1 MLYAASAR
9 RRSVCRGFVLNLLAL
24 SACAYTATA
33 PRPVRAPV
41 APDSVDGWAVTPKR
55 STWQGRELMCLVVS
69 DDPSVDNLHSVAHPD
84 HPRYRA
90 FEELEDPHGAL
101 GVWPSA
107 YAACAALERI
117 ASERK
122 RPPTV
127 LELGCGAGLPSLYSS
142 IVLRVAARRR
152 DRRRGRAARVPRG
165 GPELPRAATTKE
177 AFATAVLDVTYAA
190 VDDIRGFDVVV
201 CADML
206 YDTDVA
212 TALGALLGAAACGA
226 GAPEF
231 VVCDPGRR
239 GRDHSSTRS
248 ARRPASP
255 RCSWTRPCPTARRR
269 LRRHADR
276 GRRRPR
282 GALKIRSPLIPP

>member
-41 APDSVDGWAVTPKR
+41 APDYVDGWAVTPKR

-142 IVLRVAARRR
+142 IVLKSPHVVATDVEAVPLAFLEAARSCH
-152 DRRRGRAARVPRG
+152 APPPR
-165 GPELPRAATTKE
+165 KE

-206 YDTDVA
+206 YDADVA

-239 GRDHSSTRS
+239 GRDHFLDAFGAASGLSPMFVDQAVPDGCVDVFDGTPIGAVGVLA
-248 ARRPASP
+248 AR
-255 RCSWTRPCPTARRR
+255 
-269 LRRHADR
+269 
-276 GRRRPR
+276 
-282 GALKIRSPLIPP
+282 

>member
-107 YAACAALERI
+107 YAACASLQKI
-117 ASERK
+117 ASELK

-127 LELGCGAGLPSLYSS
+127 LELGCGAGLPSLYASV
-142 IVLRVAARRR
+142 VLESPRVVATDVEAVPLSFLEAARSAHVET
-152 DRRRGRAARVPRG
+152 GS
-165 GPELPRAATTKE
+165 
-177 AFATAVLDVTYAA
+177 FATCTLDVTYAA

-206 YDTDVA
+206 YNTDVA

-239 GRDHSSTRS
+239 GRDHFLDAFGAASGLSPMFVDQAVPDGCVDVFDGTPIGAVGVLA
-248 ARRPASP
+248 AR
-255 RCSWTRPCPTARRR
+255 
-269 LRRHADR
+269 
-276 GRRRPR
+276 
-282 GALKIRSPLIPP
+282 

>member
-1 MLYAASAR
+1 MPHSAR
-9 RRSVCRGFVLNLLAL
+9 RRAHLTWALAAAAL
-24 SACAYTATA
+24 IPQSAAYTATA
-33 PRPVRAPV
+33 TRPTPL
-41 APDSVDGWAVTPKR
+41 APDYVDGWAVTPKR

-107 YAACAALERI
+107 YAACASLQKI
-117 ASERK
+117 ASELK

-127 LELGCGAGLPSLYSS
+127 LELGCGAGLPSLYASV
-142 IVLRVAARRR
+142 VLESPRVVATDVEAVPLAFLEAAR
-152 DRRRGRAARVPRG
+152 GAHVETG
-165 GPELPRAATTKE
+165 S
-177 AFATAVLDVTYAA
+177 FATCTLDVTYAA

-206 YDTDVA
+206 YNTDVA

-239 GRDHSSTRS
+239 GRDHFLDAFGAASGLSPMFVDQAVPDGCVDVFDGTPIGAVGVLA
-248 ARRPASP
+248 AR
-255 RCSWTRPCPTARRR
+255 
-269 LRRHADR
+269 
-276 GRRRPR
+276 
-282 GALKIRSPLIPP
+282 

>member
-107 YAACAALERI
+107 YAACASLQKI
-117 ASERK
+117 ASELK

-142 IVLRVAARRR
+142 VLLESPRVVATDVEAVPLSFLEAARSAHVET
-152 DRRRGRAARVPRG
+152 GS
-165 GPELPRAATTKE
+165 
-177 AFATAVLDVTYAA
+177 FATCTLDVTYAA
-190 VDDIRGFDVVV
+190 VDDIKNFDVVV

-206 YDTDVA
+206 YNTDVA

-231 VVCDPGRR
+231 LVCDPGRR
-239 GRDHSSTRS
+239 GRDHFLDAFGAASGLSPMFVDQAVPDGCVDVFDGTPIGAVGVLA
-248 ARRPASP
+248 AR
-255 RCSWTRPCPTARRR
+255 
-269 LRRHADR
+269 
-276 GRRRPR
+276 
-282 GALKIRSPLIPP
+282 

>member
-1 MLYAASAR
+1 MPHGAPAGAR
-9 RRSVCRGFVLNLLAL
+9 RSGGVCLLAAAAL
-24 SACAYTATA
+24 VTQSAAYTATA
-33 PRPVRAPV
+33 TRPTPL
-41 APDSVDGWAVTPKR
+41 APDYVDGWAVTPKR

-117 ASERK
+117 ASQLK

-127 LELGCGAGLPSLYSS
+127 LELGCGAGLPSLYASV
-142 IVLRVAARRR
+142 VLESPRVVATDVEAVPLSFLEAARSAHVET
-152 DRRRGRAARVPRG
+152 GS
-165 GPELPRAATTKE
+165 
-177 AFATAVLDVTYAA
+177 FATCTLDVTYAA

-206 YDTDVA
+206 YNTDVA

-239 GRDHSSTRS
+239 GRDHFLDAFGAASGLSPMFVDQAVPDGCVDVFDGTPIGAVGVLA
-248 ARRPASP
+248 AR
-255 RCSWTRPCPTARRR
+255 
-269 LRRHADR
+269 
-276 GRRRPR
+276 
-282 GALKIRSPLIPP
+282 

>member
-1 MLYAASAR
+1 MPHGAPAGAR
-9 RRSVCRGFVLNLLAL
+9 RRTGVLAL
-24 SACAYTATA
+24 AAAALVTPSAAYTATA
-33 PRPVRAPV
+33 TRPTPL
-41 APDSVDGWAVTPKR
+41 APDYVDGWAVTPKR

-117 ASERK
+117 ASQLK

-127 LELGCGAGLPSLYSS
+127 LELGCGAGLPSLYASV
-142 IVLRVAARRR
+142 VLESPRVVATDVEAVPLAFLEAAR
-152 DRRRGRAARVPRG
+152 GAHVETG
-165 GPELPRAATTKE
+165 S
-177 AFATAVLDVTYAA
+177 FATCTLDVTYAA

-206 YDTDVA
+206 YNTDVA

-239 GRDHSSTRS
+239 GRDHFLDAFGAASGLSPMFVDQAVPDGCVDVFDGTPIGAVGVLA
-248 ARRPASP
+248 AR
-255 RCSWTRPCPTARRR
+255 
-269 LRRHADR
+269 
-276 GRRRPR
+276 
-282 GALKIRSPLIPP
+282 

>member
-107 YAACAALERI
+107 YAACASLQKI
-117 ASERK
+117 ASELK

-127 LELGCGAGLPSLYSS
+127 LELGCGAGLPSLYAS
-142 IVLRVAARRR
+142 VLLESPRVVATDVEAVPLSFLEAARSAHVET
-152 DRRRGRAARVPRG
+152 GS
-165 GPELPRAATTKE
+165 
-177 AFATAVLDVTYAA
+177 FATCTLDVTYAA

-239 GRDHSSTRS
+239 GRDHFLDAFGAASGLSPMFVDQAVPDGCVDVFDGTPIGAVGVLA
-248 ARRPASP
+248 AR
-255 RCSWTRPCPTARRR
+255 
-269 LRRHADR
+269 
-276 GRRRPR
+276 
-282 GALKIRSPLIPP
+282 

>member
-1 MLYAASAR
+1 MPHSAR
-9 RRSVCRGFVLNLLAL
+9 RRAHVTWALAAAAL
-24 SACAYTATA
+24 VTQSAAYTATA
-33 PRPVRAPV
+33 TRPTPL
-41 APDSVDGWAVTPKR
+41 APDYVDGWAVTPKR

-117 ASERK
+117 ASQLK

-127 LELGCGAGLPSLYSS
+127 LELGCGAGLPSLYASV
-142 IVLRVAARRR
+142 VLESPRVVATDVEAVPLSFLEAARSAHVET
-152 DRRRGRAARVPRG
+152 GS
-165 GPELPRAATTKE
+165 
-177 AFATAVLDVTYAA
+177 FATCTLDVTYAS
-190 VDDIRGFDVVV
+190 VDDIKNFDVVV

-206 YDTDVA
+206 YNTDVA

-239 GRDHSSTRS
+239 GRDHFLDAFGAASGLSPMFVDQAVPDGCVDVFDGTPIGAVGVLA
-248 ARRPASP
+248 AR
-255 RCSWTRPCPTARRR
+255 
-269 LRRHADR
+269 
-276 GRRRPR
+276 
-282 GALKIRSPLIPP
+282 

>member
-1 MLYAASAR
+1 MPHSAR
-9 RRSVCRGFVLNLLAL
+9 RRAHFTWALAAAAL
-24 SACAYTATA
+24 VAQSAAYTATA
-33 PRPVRAPV
+33 TRPTPL
-41 APDSVDGWAVTPKR
+41 APDYVDGWAVTPKR

-107 YAACAALERI
+107 YAACASLQKI
-117 ASERK
+117 ASELK

-127 LELGCGAGLPSLYSS
+127 LELGCGAGLPSLYASV
-142 IVLRVAARRR
+142 VLESPRVVATDVEAVPLAFLEAAR
-152 DRRRGRAARVPRG
+152 GAHVETG
-165 GPELPRAATTKE
+165 S
-177 AFATAVLDVTYAA
+177 FATCTLDVTYAA
-190 VDDIRGFDVVV
+190 VDDIRGYDVVV

-206 YDTDVA
+206 YNTDVA

-239 GRDHSSTRS
+239 GRDHFLDAFGAASGLSPMFVDQAVPDGCVDVFDGTPIGAVGVLA
-248 ARRPASP
+248 AR
-255 RCSWTRPCPTARRR
+255 
-269 LRRHADR
+269 
-276 GRRRPR
+276 
-282 GALKIRSPLIPP
+282 

>member
-107 YAACAALERI
+107 YAACASLQKI
-117 ASERK
+117 ASELK

-127 LELGCGAGLPSLYSS
+127 LELGCGAGLPSLYASV
-142 IVLRVAARRR
+142 VLESPRVVATDVEAVPLAFLEAARSAHVET
-152 DRRRGRAARVPRG
+152 GS
-165 GPELPRAATTKE
+165 
-177 AFATAVLDVTYAA
+177 FATCTLDVTYAA

-206 YDTDVA
+206 YNTDVA

-239 GRDHSSTRS
+239 GRDHFLDAFGAASGLSPMFVDQAVPDGCVDVFDGTPIGAVGVLA
-248 ARRPASP
+248 AR
-255 RCSWTRPCPTARRR
+255 
-269 LRRHADR
+269 
-276 GRRRPR
+276 
-282 GALKIRSPLIPP
+282 

>member
-1 MLYAASAR
+1 MPQGAPASAR
-9 RRSVCRGFVLNLLAL
+9 RRAGVYTLAAAAL
-24 SACAYTATA
+24 IPQSAAYTATA
-33 PRPVRAPV
+33 TRPTPL
-41 APDSVDGWAVTPKR
+41 APDYVDGWAVTPKC

-107 YAACAALERI
+107 YAACASLQKI
-117 ASERK
+117 ASELK

-127 LELGCGAGLPSLYSS
+127 LELGCGAGLPSLYASV
-142 IVLRVAARRR
+142 VLESPRVVATDVEAVPLSFLEAARSAHVET
-152 DRRRGRAARVPRG
+152 GS
-165 GPELPRAATTKE
+165 
-177 AFATAVLDVTYAA
+177 FATCTLDVTYAS
-190 VDDIRGFDVVV
+190 VDDIKNFDVVV

-206 YDTDVA
+206 YNTDVA

-239 GRDHSSTRS
+239 GRDHFLDAFGAASGLSPMFVDQAVPDGCVDVFDGTPIGAVGVLA
-248 ARRPASP
+248 AR
-255 RCSWTRPCPTARRR
+255 
-269 LRRHADR
+269 
-276 GRRRPR
+276 
-282 GALKIRSPLIPP
+282 

>member
-107 YAACAALERI
+107 YAACASLQKI
-117 ASERK
+117 ASELK

-127 LELGCGAGLPSLYSS
+127 LELGCGAGLPSLYASV
-142 IVLRVAARRR
+142 VLESPRVVATDVEAVPLAFLEAARSAHVET
-152 DRRRGRAARVPRG
+152 GS
-165 GPELPRAATTKE
+165 
-177 AFATAVLDVTYAA
+177 FATCTLDVTYAS

-206 YDTDVA
+206 YNTDVA

-239 GRDHSSTRS
+239 GRDHFLDAFGAASGLSPMFVDQAVPDGCVDVFDGTPIGAVGVLA
-248 ARRPASP
+248 AR
-255 RCSWTRPCPTARRR
+255 
-269 LRRHADR
+269 
-276 GRRRPR
+276 
-282 GALKIRSPLIPP
+282 

>member
-1 MLYAASAR
+1 MPQGAPASAR
-9 RRSVCRGFVLNLLAL
+9 RRAGVYTLAAAAL
-24 SACAYTATA
+24 IPQSAAYTATA
-33 PRPVRAPV
+33 TRPTPL
-41 APDSVDGWAVTPKR
+41 APDYVDGWAVTPKC

-117 ASERK
+117 ASQLK

-127 LELGCGAGLPSLYSS
+127 LELGCGAGLPSLYASV
-142 IVLRVAARRR
+142 VLESPRVVATDVEAVPLSFLEAARSAHVET
-152 DRRRGRAARVPRG
+152 GS
-165 GPELPRAATTKE
+165 
-177 AFATAVLDVTYAA
+177 FATCTLDVTYAS
-190 VDDIRGFDVVV
+190 VDDIKNFDVVV

-206 YDTDVA
+206 YNTDVA

-239 GRDHSSTRS
+239 GRDHFLDAFGAASGLSPMFVDQAVPDGCVDVFDGTPIGAVGVLA
-248 ARRPASP
+248 AR
-255 RCSWTRPCPTARRR
+255 
-269 LRRHADR
+269 
-276 GRRRPR
+276 
-282 GALKIRSPLIPP
+282 

>member
-1 MLYAASAR
+1 MPHSAR
-9 RRSVCRGFVLNLLAL
+9 RRAHVTWALAAAAL
-24 SACAYTATA
+24 IPQSAAYTATA
-33 PRPVRAPV
+33 TRPTPL
-41 APDSVDGWAVTPKR
+41 APDYVDGWAVTPKR
-55 STWQGRELMCLVVS
+55 SVWQGRELMCLVVS

-127 LELGCGAGLPSLYSS
+127 LELGCGAGLPSLYASV
-142 IVLRVAARRR
+142 VLGSPRVVATDVEAVPLAFLEAAR
-152 DRRRGRAARVPRG
+152 GAHVETG
-165 GPELPRAATTKE
+165 S
-177 AFATAVLDVTYAA
+177 FATCTLDVTYAA

-206 YDTDVA
+206 YNTDVA

-239 GRDHSSTRS
+239 GRDHFLDAFGAASGLSPMFVDQAVPDGCVDVFDGTPIGAVGVLA
-248 ARRPASP
+248 AR
-255 RCSWTRPCPTARRR
+255 
-269 LRRHADR
+269 
-276 GRRRPR
+276 
-282 GALKIRSPLIPP
+282 

>member
-1 MLYAASAR
+1 MPHGAPASAR
-9 RRSVCRGFVLNLLAL
+9 RRAHVTWALAAAAL
-24 SACAYTATA
+24 VTQSAAYTATA
-33 PRPVRAPV
+33 TRPTPL
-41 APDSVDGWAVTPKR
+41 APDYVDGWAVTPKR

-107 YAACAALERI
+107 YAACASLQKI
-117 ASERK
+117 ASELK

-127 LELGCGAGLPSLYSS
+127 LELGCGAGLPSLYASV
-142 IVLRVAARRR
+142 VLESPRVVATDVEAVPLAFLEAARSAHVET
-152 DRRRGRAARVPRG
+152 GS
-165 GPELPRAATTKE
+165 
-177 AFATAVLDVTYAA
+177 FATCTLDVTYAA
-190 VDDIRGFDVVV
+190 VDDIRGYDVVV

-206 YDTDVA
+206 YNTDVA

-239 GRDHSSTRS
+239 GRDHFLDAFGAASGLSPMFVDQAVPDGCVDVFDGTPIGAVGVLA
-248 ARRPASP
+248 AR
-255 RCSWTRPCPTARRR
+255 
-269 LRRHADR
+269 
-276 GRRRPR
+276 
-282 GALKIRSPLIPP
+282 

>member
-1 MLYAASAR
+1 MPHSAR
-9 RRSVCRGFVLNLLAL
+9 RRAHVTWALAAAAL
-24 SACAYTATA
+24 VDQSAAYTATA
-33 PRPVRAPV
+33 TRPTPL
-41 APDSVDGWAVTPKR
+41 APDYVDGWAVTPKR

-107 YAACAALERI
+107 YAACASLQKI
-117 ASERK
+117 ASELK

-127 LELGCGAGLPSLYSS
+127 LELGCGAGLPSLYASV
-142 IVLRVAARRR
+142 VLESPRVVATDVEAVPLAFLEAAR
-152 DRRRGRAARVPRG
+152 GAHVETG
-165 GPELPRAATTKE
+165 S
-177 AFATAVLDVTYAA
+177 FATCTLDVTYAA

-206 YDTDVA
+206 YNTDVA

-239 GRDHSSTRS
+239 GRDHFLDAFGAASGLSPMFVDQAVPDGCVDVFDGTPIGAVGVLA
-248 ARRPASP
+248 AR
-255 RCSWTRPCPTARRR
+255 
-269 LRRHADR
+269 
-276 GRRRPR
+276 
-282 GALKIRSPLIPP
+282 

>member
-127 LELGCGAGLPSLYSS
+127 LELGCGAGLPSLYAS
-142 IVLRVAARRR
+142 IVLESPRVVATDVEAVPLAFLKAARSAHAPV
-152 DRRRGRAARVPRG
+152 DAGS
-165 GPELPRAATTKE
+165 
-177 AFATAVLDVTYAA
+177 FATAVLDVTYAA

-239 GRDHSSTRS
+239 GRDHFLDAFGAASGLSPMFVDQAVPDGCVDVFDGTPIGAVGVLA
-248 ARRPASP
+248 AR
-255 RCSWTRPCPTARRR
+255 
-269 LRRHADR
+269 
-276 GRRRPR
+276 
-282 GALKIRSPLIPP
+282 

>member
-1 MLYAASAR
+1 MPHGAPAGAR
-9 RRSVCRGFVLNLLAL
+9 RSGGVCLLAAAAL
-24 SACAYTATA
+24 VTQSAAYTATA
-33 PRPVRAPV
+33 TRPTPL
-41 APDSVDGWAVTPKR
+41 APDYVDGWAVTPKR

-107 YAACAALERI
+107 YAACASLQKI
-117 ASERK
+117 ASELK

-127 LELGCGAGLPSLYSS
+127 LELGCGAGLPSLYASV
-142 IVLRVAARRR
+142 VLESPRVVATDVEAVPLSFLEAARSAHVET
-152 DRRRGRAARVPRG
+152 GS
-165 GPELPRAATTKE
+165 
-177 AFATAVLDVTYAA
+177 FATCTLDVTYAS

-206 YDTDVA
+206 YNTDVA

-239 GRDHSSTRS
+239 GRDHFLDAFGAASGLSPMFVDQAVPDGCVDVFDGTPIGAVGVLA
-248 ARRPASP
+248 AR
-255 RCSWTRPCPTARRR
+255 
-269 LRRHADR
+269 
-276 GRRRPR
+276 
-282 GALKIRSPLIPP
+282 

>member
-107 YAACAALERI
+107 YAACASLQKI
-117 ASERK
+117 ASQLK

-127 LELGCGAGLPSLYSS
+127 LELGCGAGLPSLYASV
-142 IVLRVAARRR
+142 VLESPRVVATDVEAVPLAFLEAARSAHVET
-152 DRRRGRAARVPRG
+152 GS
-165 GPELPRAATTKE
+165 
-177 AFATAVLDVTYAA
+177 FATCTLDVTYAA

-206 YDTDVA
+206 YNTDVA

-239 GRDHSSTRS
+239 GRDHFLDAFGAASGLSPMFVDQAVPDGCVDVFDGTPIGAVGVLA
-248 ARRPASP
+248 AR
-255 RCSWTRPCPTARRR
+255 
-269 LRRHADR
+269 
-276 GRRRPR
+276 
-282 GALKIRSPLIPP
+282 

>member
-1 MLYAASAR
+1 MPHGAPPAR
-9 RRSVCRGFVLNLLAL
+9 RRAHVTWALAAAAL
-24 SACAYTATA
+24 VTQSAAYTATA
-33 PRPVRAPV
+33 TRPTPL
-41 APDSVDGWAVTPKR
+41 APDYVDGWAVTPKR

-117 ASERK
+117 ASQLK

-127 LELGCGAGLPSLYSS
+127 LELGCGAGLPSLYASV
-142 IVLRVAARRR
+142 VLGSPRVVATDVEAVPLAFLKAARSAHAPV
-152 DRRRGRAARVPRG
+152 DAGS
-165 GPELPRAATTKE
+165 
-177 AFATAVLDVTYAA
+177 FATAVLDVTYAA

-239 GRDHSSTRS
+239 GRDHFLDAFGAASGLSPMFVDQAVPDGCVDVFDGTPIGAVGVLA
-248 ARRPASP
+248 AR
-255 RCSWTRPCPTARRR
+255 
-269 LRRHADR
+269 
-276 GRRRPR
+276 
-282 GALKIRSPLIPP
+282 

>member
-1 MLYAASAR
+1 MPHGAPAGAR
-9 RRSVCRGFVLNLLAL
+9 RSGGVCLLAAAAL
-24 SACAYTATA
+24 VPQSAAYTATA
-33 PRPVRAPV
+33 TRPAPL
-41 APDSVDGWAVTPKR
+41 APEYVDGWAVTPKR
-55 STWQGRELMCLVVS
+55 SVWQGRELMCLVVS

-117 ASERK
+117 ASQLK

-127 LELGCGAGLPSLYSS
+127 LELGCGAGLPSLYASV
-142 IVLRVAARRR
+142 VLESPRVVATDVEAVPLAFLEAAR
-152 DRRRGRAARVPRG
+152 GAHVETG
-165 GPELPRAATTKE
+165 S
-177 AFATAVLDVTYAA
+177 FATCTLDVTYAA

-206 YDTDVA
+206 YNTDVA

-239 GRDHSSTRS
+239 GRDHFLDAFGAASGLSPMFVDQAVPDGCVDVFDGTPIGAVGVLA
-248 ARRPASP
+248 AR
-255 RCSWTRPCPTARRR
+255 
-269 LRRHADR
+269 
-276 GRRRPR
+276 
-282 GALKIRSPLIPP
+282 

>member
-127 LELGCGAGLPSLYSS
+127 LELGCGAGLPSLYAS
-142 IVLRVAARRR
+142 IVLESPRVVATDVEAVPLAFLEAARSAHVET
-152 DRRRGRAARVPRG
+152 GS
-165 GPELPRAATTKE
+165 
-177 AFATAVLDVTYAA
+177 FATCTLDVTYAA

-206 YDTDVA
+206 YNTDVA

-239 GRDHSSTRS
+239 GRDHFLDAFGAASGLSPMFVDQAVPDGCVDVFDGTPIGAVGVLA
-248 ARRPASP
+248 AR
-255 RCSWTRPCPTARRR
+255 
-269 LRRHADR
+269 
-276 GRRRPR
+276 
-282 GALKIRSPLIPP
+282 

>member
-1 MLYAASAR
+1 MPHSAR
-9 RRSVCRGFVLNLLAL
+9 RRAHVTWALAAAAL
-24 SACAYTATA
+24 VTQSAAYTATA
-33 PRPVRAPV
+33 TRPTPL
-41 APDSVDGWAVTPKR
+41 APDYVDGWAVTPKR

-107 YAACAALERI
+107 YAACASLQKI
-117 ASERK
+117 ASELK

-127 LELGCGAGLPSLYSS
+127 LELGCGAGLPSLYASV
-142 IVLRVAARRR
+142 VLESPRVVATDVEAVPLAFLEAAR
-152 DRRRGRAARVPRG
+152 GAHVETG
-165 GPELPRAATTKE
+165 S
-177 AFATAVLDVTYAA
+177 FATCTLDVTYAA

-206 YDTDVA
+206 YNTDVA

-239 GRDHSSTRS
+239 GRDHFLDAFGAASGLSPMFVDQAVPDGCVDVFDGTPIGAVGVLA
-248 ARRPASP
+248 AR
-255 RCSWTRPCPTARRR
+255 
-269 LRRHADR
+269 
-276 GRRRPR
+276 
-282 GALKIRSPLIPP
+282 

>member
-1 MLYAASAR
+1 M
-9 RRSVCRGFVLNLLAL
+9 
-24 SACAYTATA
+24 
-33 PRPVRAPV
+33 
-41 APDSVDGWAVTPKR
+41 TPKC

-117 ASERK
+117 ASQLK

-127 LELGCGAGLPSLYSS
+127 LELGCGAGLPSLYPSVALES
-142 IVLRVAARRR
+142 PRAVATDVEAVPLAFLEAARGAHVETGVVR
-152 DRRRGRAARVPRG
+152 DMYTGRHLRRRRY
-165 GPELPRAATTKE
+165 T
-177 AFATAVLDVTYAA
+177 
-190 VDDIRGFDVVV
+190 GFDVVV

-206 YDTDVA
+206 YNTDVA
-212 TALGALLGAAACGA
+212 TSLGALLGAAACGA

-231 VVCDPGRR
+231 VVCDPAAAAATA
-239 GRDHSSTRS
+239 SSARS
-248 ARRPASP
+248 ARRPASR
-255 RCSWTRPCPTARRR
+255 RCSWTRPCPTAASHASTARR
-269 LRRHADR
+269 
-276 GRRRPR
+276 
-282 GALKIRSPLIPP
+282 

>member
-107 YAACAALERI
+107 YAACASLQKI
-117 ASERK
+117 ASQLK

-127 LELGCGAGLPSLYSS
+127 LELGCGAGLPSLYASV
-142 IVLRVAARRR
+142 VLESPRVVATDVEAVPLSFLEAARSAHVET
-152 DRRRGRAARVPRG
+152 GS
-165 GPELPRAATTKE
+165 
-177 AFATAVLDVTYAA
+177 FATCTLDVTYAA

-206 YDTDVA
+206 YNTDVA

-239 GRDHSSTRS
+239 GRDHFLDAFGAASGLSPMFVDQAVPDGCVDVFDGTPIGAVGVLA
-248 ARRPASP
+248 AR
-255 RCSWTRPCPTARRR
+255 
-269 LRRHADR
+269 
-276 GRRRPR
+276 
-282 GALKIRSPLIPP
+282 

>member
-1 MLYAASAR
+1 MPHGAPAGAR
-9 RRSVCRGFVLNLLAL
+9 RRGVYTLAAAAL
-24 SACAYTATA
+24 IPQSAAYYTATA
-33 PRPVRAPV
+33 TRPTPLAPEY
-41 APDSVDGWAVTPKR
+41 VDGWAVTPKR

-107 YAACAALERI
+107 YAACASLQKI
-117 ASERK
+117 ASELK

-127 LELGCGAGLPSLYSS
+127 LELGCGAGLPSLYASV
-142 IVLRVAARRR
+142 VLESTRVVATDVEAVPLAFLEAARSAHVET
-152 DRRRGRAARVPRG
+152 GS
-165 GPELPRAATTKE
+165 
-177 AFATAVLDVTYAA
+177 FATCTLDVTYAS

-206 YDTDVA
+206 YNTDVA

-239 GRDHSSTRS
+239 GRDHFLDAFGAASGLSPMFVDQAVPDGCVDVFDGTPIGAVGVLA
-248 ARRPASP
+248 AR
-255 RCSWTRPCPTARRR
+255 
-269 LRRHADR
+269 
-276 GRRRPR
+276 
-282 GALKIRSPLIPP
+282 

>member
-1 MLYAASAR
+1 MPHDAPAGAR
-9 RRSVCRGFVLNLLAL
+9 RCLLAAAAL
-24 SACAYTATA
+24 VTQSAAYTATA
-33 PRPVRAPV
+33 TRPTPL
-41 APDSVDGWAVTPKR
+41 APDYVDGWAVTPKR

-107 YAACAALERI
+107 YAACASLQKI
-117 ASERK
+117 ASELK

-127 LELGCGAGLPSLYSS
+127 LELGCGAGLPSLYASV
-142 IVLRVAARRR
+142 VLESPRVVATDVEAVPLAFLEAAR
-152 DRRRGRAARVPRG
+152 GAHVETG
-165 GPELPRAATTKE
+165 S
-177 AFATAVLDVTYAA
+177 FATCTLDVTYAA
-190 VDDIRGFDVVV
+190 VDDIKNFDVVV

-206 YDTDVA
+206 YNTDVA

-239 GRDHSSTRS
+239 GRDHFLDAFGAASGLSPMFVDQAVPDGCVDVFDGTPIGAVGVLA
-248 ARRPASP
+248 AR
-255 RCSWTRPCPTARRR
+255 
-269 LRRHADR
+269 
-276 GRRRPR
+276 
-282 GALKIRSPLIPP
+282 

>member
-1 MLYAASAR
+1 MPHSAR
-9 RRSVCRGFVLNLLAL
+9 RRAHVTWALAAAAL
-24 SACAYTATA
+24 VTQSAAYTATA
-33 PRPVRAPV
+33 TRPTPL
-41 APDSVDGWAVTPKR
+41 APDYVDGWAVTPKR
-55 STWQGRELMCLVVS
+55 SVWQGRELMCLVVS

-117 ASERK
+117 ASQLK

-127 LELGCGAGLPSLYSS
+127 LELGCGAGLPSLYASV
-142 IVLRVAARRR
+142 VLESPRVVATDVEAVPLSFLEAARSAHVET
-152 DRRRGRAARVPRG
+152 GS
-165 GPELPRAATTKE
+165 
-177 AFATAVLDVTYAA
+177 FATCTLDVTYAS
-190 VDDIRGFDVVV
+190 VDDIKNFDVVV

-206 YDTDVA
+206 YNTDVA

-239 GRDHSSTRS
+239 GRDHFLDAFGAASGLSPMFVDQAVPDGCVDVFDGTPIGAVGVLA
-248 ARRPASP
+248 AR
-255 RCSWTRPCPTARRR
+255 
-269 LRRHADR
+269 
-276 GRRRPR
+276 
-282 GALKIRSPLIPP
+282 

>member
-41 APDSVDGWAVTPKR
+41 APDSVDGWAVTPKP

-107 YAACAALERI
+107 YAACASLQKI
-117 ASERK
+117 ASELK

-127 LELGCGAGLPSLYSS
+127 LELGCGAGLPSLYASV
-142 IVLRVAARRR
+142 VLESPRVVATDVEAVPLAFLEAARSAHVET
-152 DRRRGRAARVPRG
+152 GS
-165 GPELPRAATTKE
+165 
-177 AFATAVLDVTYAA
+177 FATCTLDVTYAA

-206 YDTDVA
+206 YNTDVA

-239 GRDHSSTRS
+239 GRDHFLDAFGAASGLSPMFVDQAVPDGCVDVFDGTPIGAVGVLA
-248 ARRPASP
+248 AR
-255 RCSWTRPCPTARRR
+255 
-269 LRRHADR
+269 
-276 GRRRPR
+276 
-282 GALKIRSPLIPP
+282 

>member
-1 MLYAASAR
+1 MPHSAR
-9 RRSVCRGFVLNLLAL
+9 RRAHFTWALAAAAL
-24 SACAYTATA
+24 VTQSAAYTATA
-33 PRPVRAPV
+33 TRPTPL
-41 APDSVDGWAVTPKR
+41 APDYVDGWAVTPKR

-107 YAACAALERI
+107 YAACASLQKI
-117 ASERK
+117 ASELK

-127 LELGCGAGLPSLYSS
+127 LELGCGAGLPSLYASV
-142 IVLRVAARRR
+142 VLESPRVVATDVEAVPLSFLEAARSAHVET
-152 DRRRGRAARVPRG
+152 GS
-165 GPELPRAATTKE
+165 
-177 AFATAVLDVTYAA
+177 FATCTLDVTYAS
-190 VDDIRGFDVVV
+190 VDDIKNFDVVV

-206 YDTDVA
+206 YNTDVA

-239 GRDHSSTRS
+239 GRDHFLDAFGAASGLSPMFVDQAVPDGCVDVFDGTPIGAVGVLA
-248 ARRPASP
+248 AR
-255 RCSWTRPCPTARRR
+255 
-269 LRRHADR
+269 
-276 GRRRPR
+276 
-282 GALKIRSPLIPP
+282 

>member
-1 MLYAASAR
+1 MPHSAR
-9 RRSVCRGFVLNLLAL
+9 RRAHVTWALAAAAL
-24 SACAYTATA
+24 VTQSAAYTATA
-33 PRPVRAPV
+33 TRPTPL
-41 APDSVDGWAVTPKR
+41 APDYVDGWAVTPKR

-107 YAACAALERI
+107 YAACASLQKI
-117 ASERK
+117 ASQLK

-127 LELGCGAGLPSLYSS
+127 LELGCGAGLPSLYASV
-142 IVLRVAARRR
+142 VLESPRVVATDVEAVPLAFLEAARGAH
-152 DRRRGRAARVPRG
+152 DGEG
-165 GPELPRAATTKE
+165 
-177 AFATAVLDVTYAA
+177 AFATCTLDVTYAS

-206 YDTDVA
+206 YNTDVA

-239 GRDHSSTRS
+239 GRDHFLDAFGAASGLSPMFVDQAVPDGCVDVFDGTPIGAVGVLA
-248 ARRPASP
+248 AR
-255 RCSWTRPCPTARRR
+255 
-269 LRRHADR
+269 
-276 GRRRPR
+276 
-282 GALKIRSPLIPP
+282 

>member
-107 YAACAALERI
+107 YAACASLQKI
-117 ASERK
+117 ASELK

-127 LELGCGAGLPSLYSS
+127 LELGCGAGLPSLYASV
-142 IVLRVAARRR
+142 VLESPRVVATDVEAVPLSFLEAARSAHVET
-152 DRRRGRAARVPRG
+152 GS
-165 GPELPRAATTKE
+165 
-177 AFATAVLDVTYAA
+177 FATCTLDVTYAA

-206 YDTDVA
+206 YNTDVA

-239 GRDHSSTRS
+239 GRDHFLGAFGAASGLSPMFVDQAVPDGCVDVFDGTPIGAVGVLA
-248 ARRPASP
+248 AR
-255 RCSWTRPCPTARRR
+255 
-269 LRRHADR
+269 
-276 GRRRPR
+276 
-282 GALKIRSPLIPP
+282 

>member
-90 FEELEDPHGAL
+90 FEELEDPHDAL

-107 YAACAALERI
+107 YAACASLQKI
-117 ASERK
+117 ASELK

-127 LELGCGAGLPSLYSS
+127 LELGCGAGLPSLYASV
-142 IVLRVAARRR
+142 VLESPRVVATDVEAVPLSFLEAARSAHVET
-152 DRRRGRAARVPRG
+152 GS
-165 GPELPRAATTKE
+165 
-177 AFATAVLDVTYAA
+177 FATCTLDVTYAA

-206 YDTDVA
+206 YNTDVA
-212 TALGALLGAAACGA
+212 TSLGALLGAAACGA

-239 GRDHSSTRS
+239 GRDHFLDAFGAASGLSPMFVDQAVPDGCVDVFDGTPIGAVGVLA
-248 ARRPASP
+248 AR
-255 RCSWTRPCPTARRR
+255 
-269 LRRHADR
+269 
-276 GRRRPR
+276 
-282 GALKIRSPLIPP
+282 

>member
-127 LELGCGAGLPSLYSS
+127 LELGCGAGLPSLYAS
-142 IVLRVAARRR
+142 IVLESPRVVATDVEAVPLAFLEAAR
-152 DRRRGRAARVPRG
+152 GAHVETG
-165 GPELPRAATTKE
+165 S
-177 AFATAVLDVTYAA
+177 FATCTLDVTYAA
-190 VDDIRGFDVVV
+190 VDDIKNFDVVV

-206 YDTDVA
+206 YNTDVA

-239 GRDHSSTRS
+239 GRDHFLDAFGAASGLSPMFVDQAVPDGCVDVFDGTPIGAVGVLA
-248 ARRPASP
+248 AR
-255 RCSWTRPCPTARRR
+255 
-269 LRRHADR
+269 
-276 GRRRPR
+276 
-282 GALKIRSPLIPP
+282 

>member
-1 MLYAASAR
+1 MLYADSAR

-24 SACAYTATA
+24 SACALITQSAA

-127 LELGCGAGLPSLYSS
+127 LELGCGAGLPSYIRRSS
-142 IVLRVAARRR
+142 SSRRTSSR
-152 DRRRGRAARVPRG
+152 PTSRPCRSRSSRRPG
-165 GPELPRAATTKE
+165 AAT
-177 AFATAVLDVTYAA
+177 
-190 VDDIRGFDVVV
+190 
-201 CADML
+201 
-206 YDTDVA
+206 
-212 TALGALLGAAACGA
+212 
-226 GAPEF
+226 
-231 VVCDPGRR
+231 RR
-239 GRDHSSTRS
+239 HHE
-248 ARRPASP
+248 RRPSRRP
-255 RCSWTRPCPTARRR
+255 SWTSPTRP
-269 LRRHADR
+269 LM
-276 GRRRPR
+276 
-282 GALKIRSPLIPP
+282 I